1 MRVLAKGK
9 KKTQT
14 LSFDVLVA
22 VGVFV
27 AAVVVILYL
36 ISQPSSTRKT
46 LEELTKEGETIS
58 SQLISTGA
66 EPSSEMAIVV
76 KNRLQKDALAQLA
89 ADAALPG
96 GYERLKSELGV
107 IGDFCIHFEDEDG
120 NLVDIE
126 DNSTHI
132 QYSVGSPDLNF
143 TVVEGNDTHKNEC
156 SITCGTSVEGCP
168 CPPCS

>member
-1 MRVLAKGK
+1 MRVLARGK

-22 VGVFV
+22 VGVFI

-36 ISQPSSTRKT
+36 VSQPKGTRAT
-46 LEELTKEGETIS
+46 LEELTEEGETIS

-76 KNRLQKDALAQLA
+76 KNRLQKEMLAQLA

-96 GYERLKSELGV
+96 GYEKLKSELGV
-107 IGDFCIHFEDEDG
+107 TGDFCIHFEDEDG
-120 NLVDIE
+120 NLVDID
-126 DNSTHI
+126 DNRSRI
-132 QYSVGSPDLNF
+132 QYSIGSKDLNF
-143 TVVEGNDTHKNEC
+143 TVVEYVPGEETPREYSLQCGHVN
-156 SITCGTSVEGCP
+156 ITG
-168 CPPCS
+168 